1 MKETQNIEF
10 KRQWRD
16 DFLAELCG
24 FANAQGGTLYIGV
37 DDKGNVVG
45 IENAKQL
52 LEKLPNLINQ
62 TMGLLATINLLTED
76 GKEYLSVSVSAAEQP
91 VSYRGKYY
99 YRSGTTLQEMNGSAL
114 QSFLLRKMNL
124 SWDAVVQ
131 PNATIED
138 IDREAVDYF
147 MRHAIEA
154 QRIDPETRNDSTEK
168 ILRNLKLIDDQ
179 GHLTMAA
186 LLLFGKDIERWN
198 MSAVFRI
205 GRFQVSRDNL
215 IIHDNIVCPLIMMPD
230 RVISTL
236 RSKYL
241 VSPIHYEGL
250 FRKEP
255 LEIPEDG
262 LREIICNAIVHKDYT
277 GTFIQMRV
285 WDDRVELW
293 NIGTLP
299 EGFTVETLMAEHD
312 SRPRNMLIAKVFYLA
327 GFIEAWGRG
336 YEKIRKAFENEQLQF
351 PTFEQVRGGMLA
363 TIQRERFVAIN
374 NGALQKSGQETESG
388 TETTQKTTEK
398 TTKKTTE
405 KTEGVAEKWPESG
418 QKNIVENTENIV
430 ENAENIVENIVE
442 KLSAKQAQIIRLMA
456 AKPTI
461 SAKEIS
467 KEMSIALRNVQVHI
481 KKLQEKGIIRRVGP
495 DKGGHWEVIEKP

>member
-198 MSAVFRI
+198 MSAIFRI

-215 IIHDNIVCPLIMMPD
+215 IIQDNIICPLIMMPD

-336 YEKIRKAFENEQLQF
+336 YEKIRKAFESEQLQF
-351 PTFEQVRGGMLA
+351 PTFEQIRGGMLA
-363 TIQRERFVAIN
+363 TIPRERFVAIS
-374 NGALQKSGQETESG
+374 NGTSQKTAQETESG
-388 TETTQKTTEK
+388 TETTQKTTQEI
-398 TTKKTTE
+398 
-405 KTEGVAEKWPESG
+405 ESG
-418 QKNIVENTENIV
+418 TESGTENTKDKI
-430 ENAENIVENIVE
+430 IQLI
-442 KLSAKQAQIIRLMA
+442 LSNPQITSRAI
-456 AKPTI
+456 
-461 SAKEIS
+461 AKELDMALS
-467 KEMSIALRNVQVHI
+467 GIAKHLHN
-481 KKLQEKGIIRRVGP
+481 LQATGRIRRVGP
-495 DKGGHWEVIEKP
+495 QKGGHWEVIEK